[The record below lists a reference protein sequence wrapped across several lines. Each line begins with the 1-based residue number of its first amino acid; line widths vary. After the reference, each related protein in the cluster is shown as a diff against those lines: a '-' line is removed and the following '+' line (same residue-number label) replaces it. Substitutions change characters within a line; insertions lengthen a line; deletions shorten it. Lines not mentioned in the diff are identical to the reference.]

1 MLIETFL
8 PFDLEAA
15 NAASMVVLL
24 TPVVDNSLLH
34 TSFPWLNMIYNI
46 LDEMVL
52 QGNLQASSRKAEL
65 EQLHQAFM
73 QMPDLS
79 DEVDTAND
87 AGIMQNAENDIGG
100 QGMGAIVMPH
110 DATGVTAQSRYDL
123 NFEDEIFWRNAF
135 TADQLLNVADNLDL
149 DGIDWMTTGSSN

>member
-1 MLIETFL
+1 MI
-8 PFDLEAA
+8 
-15 NAASMVVLL
+15 VLL
-24 TPVVDNSLLH
+24 TPTVDSSLLQ

-52 QGNLQASSRKAEL
+52 QGNMQAAQRKAEL

-73 QMPDLS
+73 QMPQGSDDDNGHGADLGS
-79 DEVDTAND
+79 QAD
-87 AGIMQNAENDIGG
+87 MH
-100 QGMGAIVMPH
+100 GMGSQGLGALVMPH
-110 DATGVTAQSRYDL
+110 DMAATAGHDFSID
-123 NFEDEIFWRNAF
+123 DDIFWRNAF